1 SHPPCRWRRIIGS
14 SLLTA
19 IEKLQKNDCL
29 LHSPAKPLV
38 IPIYAQ
44 TYPQN
49 ARSFPGSSHSA
60 NDLSGIK
67 AGPEF
72 KRKIRER
79 CANVFVTMSP
89 QNENAP

>member
-1 SHPPCRWRRIIGS
+1 PPCRWRRIIGS

-72 KRKIRER
+72 KKKNSRALRKRFR
-79 CANVFVTMSP
+79 YNV
-89 QNENAP
+89 AAK

>member
-1 SHPPCRWRRIIGS
+1 M
-14 SLLTA
+14 
-19 IEKLQKNDCL
+19 EKLQKNDCL

-60 NDLSGIK
+60 LIFHSNFAEGVNSLMFMKNLTI
-67 AGPEF
+67 AGGFLLLALTGPGAF
-72 KRKIRER
+72 SLDR
-79 CANVFVTMSP
+79 
-89 QNENAP
+89 